1 MEVGLLGGG
10 SEGVGRRP
18 GPAPASAQGR
28 GGGERGGV
36 PDREPKCCIGRRM
49 MASKAANT

>member
-1 MEVGLLGGG
+1 MGGPKEWEDDPDPLPLPLKG
-10 SEGVGRRP
+10 G
-18 GPAPASAQGR
+18 